1 MAGGTHLL
9 CTAVGATI
17 GPMAEVIV
25 VSTCG
30 TTKTALAF
38 SSGLTDVATKATG
51 LQGGSTDLAGCATK
65 RAARGWQKGALAGSR
80 WFGRAGA
87 RKPKPGMKWP
97 TWLATVGAD

>member
-65 RAARGWQKGALAGSR
+65 RAARGWQNGALESGCDGWLKMVRTSRCPQTQARHEMAHLAG
-80 WFGRAGA
+80 
-87 RKPKPGMKWP
+87 
-97 TWLATVGAD
+97 